1 MRIGI
6 DLGGSHIGVGL
17 VNEEKILYKYEKNFT
32 KEDKKDIKQAIKGYI
47 SEAIQNISELWN
59 LENIEMIGI
68 SMPRK
73 NTKWYN
79 YKFT

>member
-17 VNEEKILYKYEKNFT
+17 VNEEKIFYKCEKNFT

-59 LENIEMIGI
+59 LKNIEMIGI

>member
-6 DLGGSHIGVGL
+6 DLGGSHIAAGL

-32 KEDKKDIKQAIKGYI
+32 KEDKEDIKQAIKSYI
-47 SEAIQNISELWN
+47 SEAIQNISKIEDLKD
-59 LENIEMIGI
+59 IEMIGI

-73 NTKWYN
+73 NT
-79 YKFT
+79 

>member
-17 VNEEKILYKYEKNFT
+17 VNEEKIFYKYEKNFT
-32 KEDKKDIKQAIKGYI
+32 KEDKEDIKQAIKGYI

>member
-17 VNEEKILYKYEKNFT
+17 VNEEKIFYKYEKNFT
-32 KEDKKDIKQAIKGYI
+32 KEDKEDIKQAIKGYI
-47 SEAIQNISELWN
+47 SEAIQNISKVEDLK
-59 LENIEMIGI
+59 NIEMIGI

-79 YKFT
+79 HKFT

>member
-6 DLGGSHIGVGL
+6 DLGGSHIAAGL
-17 VNEEKILYKYEKNFT
+17 VNEEKIFYQCEKNFT

-73 NTKWYN
+73 NT
-79 YKFT
+79 